1 MQDFD
6 GKVAVITG
14 GANGLGL
21 AMARRFGAAG
31 MKVVLG
37 DIETGALADAEAS
50 LRSAG
55 VEVIGH
61 RTDVARGADLEALAD
76 AAYERFGAVHIVA
89 NNAGVG
95 GSPGAMWELSDADWR
110 WVIDV
115 DLWSVIHGVRE
126 FVPRMIAGG
135 EPGHIINTASVAG
148 LISGAVGGPYT
159 VAKFGVVAL
168 SEQLYFELGRAE
180 LPIGVS
186 VLCPGFVNTR
196 IYDSGRNRQ
205 ESYGQSANDRQ
216 PEREEFRAALDAM
229 RETMIQPETIGDR
242 VFNAVMHNELYIVEP
257 GSDAV
262 SDAIQSRLDNVSAR
276 SNPAVRFNIIDI
288 DAG

>member
-1 MQDFD
+1 VQDFE

-14 GANGLGL
+14 GASGLGL

-31 MKVVLG
+31 MKVVIG

-50 LRSAG
+50 LQAAG
-55 VEVIGH
+55 IEAIGR
-61 RTDVARGADLEALAD
+61 RTDVAQSSDLEALAD
-76 AAYERFGAVHIVA
+76 AAYERFGAVHILA
-89 NNAGVG
+89 NNAGIG

-115 DLWSVIHGVRE
+115 DLWSVIHGVRA
-126 FVPRMIAGG
+126 FVPRMISSG
-135 EPGHIINTASVAG
+135 EEGHVINTASVAG

-168 SEQLYFELGRAE
+168 SEQLYFELGRAQHA
-180 LPIGVS
+180 IGVS

-205 ESYGQSANDRQ
+205 ESYGQPANEQ
-216 PEREEFRAALDAM
+216 SPEREELREALEAM

-242 VFNAVMHNELYIVEP
+242 VFDAVVENQLYVVEP

-262 SDAIQSRLDNVSAR
+262 SEAIQSRLDHVSGR
-276 SNPAVRFNIIDI
+276 SNPVVSFDII
-288 DAG
+288 

>member
-14 GANGLGL
+14 GASGLGL

-31 MKVVLG
+31 MKVVIG
-37 DIETGALADAEAS
+37 DIEVGALADAEAS
-50 LRSAG
+50 LQAAG
-55 VEVIGH
+55 VEVIGR
-61 RTDVARGADLEALAD
+61 RTDVAQSGDLEALAD
-76 AAYERFGAVHIVA
+76 AAYERFGAVHILA

-115 DLWSVIHGVRE
+115 DLWSVIHGIRA
-126 FVPRMIAGG
+126 FVPRMLSSGQQ
-135 EPGHIINTASVAG
+135 GHIINTASVAG

-168 SEQLYFELGRAE
+168 SEQLYFELGRGGH
-180 LPIGVS
+180 PIGVS
-186 VLCPGFVNTR
+186 VLCPGFVNTG

-205 ESYGQSANDRQ
+205 ESYGQPGVVDPA
-216 PEREEFRAALDAM
+216 PEREEMLEALEAM
-229 RETMIQPETIGDR
+229 REAMIQPDTIGDR
-242 VFNAVMHNELYIVEP
+242 VFDAVVENQLYIVAP

-262 SDAIQSRLDNVSAR
+262 SDAIQRRLDHVSDR
-276 SNPAVRFNIIDI
+276 SNPAVDFGII
-288 DAG
+288 

>member
-1 MQDFD
+1 MQDFE

-14 GANGLGL
+14 GASGLGL
-21 AMARRFGAAG
+21 AMAQRFGAAG
-31 MKVVLG
+31 MKVVIG

-50 LRSAG
+50 LEAAG
-55 VEVIGH
+55 VEVIGR
-61 RTDVARGADLEALAD
+61 RTDVAQSGDLEALAD
-76 AAYERFGAVHIVA
+76 AAYERFGAVHILA

-95 GSPGAMWELSDADWR
+95 GSPGAMWELSEADWR

-115 DLWSVIHGVRE
+115 DLWSVIHGVRA
-126 FVPRMIAGG
+126 FVPRMISGG
-135 EPGHIINTASVAG
+135 EEGHVINTASVAG

-180 LPIGVS
+180 HPIGVS

-205 ESYGQSANDRQ
+205 ESYGQSANEQ
-216 PEREEFRAALDAM
+216 SPEREEMREALEAM

-242 VFNAVMHNELYIVEP
+242 VFDAVVENQLYIVEP
-257 GSDAV
+257 GSDTV
-262 SDAIQSRLDNVSAR
+262 FEAIQSRLDHVSDR
-276 SNPAVRFNIIDI
+276 SNPVVSFGII
-288 DAG
+288 

>member
-1 MQDFD
+1 MQDFE

-31 MKVVLG
+31 MKVVIG

-50 LRSAG
+50 LEAAG
-55 VEVIGH
+55 IEAIGR
-61 RTDVARGADLEALAD
+61 RTDVAESGDLEALAD
-76 AAYERFGAVHIVA
+76 AAYERFGAVHVVA

-95 GSPGAMWELSDADWR
+95 GSPGAMWELSEADWR
-110 WVIDV
+110 WVVDV
-115 DLWSVIHGVRE
+115 DLWSVIHGIRA

-135 EPGHIINTASVAG
+135 EEGHIVNTASVAG

-180 LPIGVS
+180 HPIGVS

-196 IYDSGRNRQ
+196 IYDSDRNRQ
-205 ESYGQSANDRQ
+205 ESYGQPANDLS
-216 PEREEFRAALDAM
+216 PEGEQFREALEAM

-242 VFNAVMHNELYIVEP
+242 VFDAVAENQLYIVEP
-257 GSDAV
+257 GSDEV
-262 SDAIQSRLDNVSAR
+262 SEAIQSRLDHVSAR
-276 SNPAVRFNIIDI
+276 SNPDVSFDII
-288 DAG
+288 

>member
-1 MQDFD
+1 MQDLD

-14 GANGLGL
+14 GASGLGL

-31 MKVVLG
+31 MKIVIG

-50 LRSAG
+50 LRAAG
-55 VEVIGH
+55 VEVLGR
-61 RTDVARGADLEALAD
+61 RTDVAQSSELEALAD
-76 AAYERFGAVHIVA
+76 VAYERFGAVHILA
-89 NNAGVG
+89 NNAGIG
-95 GSPGAMWELSDADWR
+95 GSAGAMWELTEADWR

-115 DLWSVIHGVRE
+115 DLWSVIHGVRA
-126 FVPRMIAGG
+126 FVPRMIKGG

-180 LPIGVS
+180 HPIGVS

-205 ESYGQSANDRQ
+205 ESYGQPLVDDS
-216 PEREEFRAALDAM
+216 PERQGFREALEAM
-229 RETMIQPETIGDR
+229 RESMIQPEEIGDR
-242 VFNAVMHNELYIVEP
+242 VFDAVLEGQLYIVEP

-262 SDAIQSRLDNVSAR
+262 SEAIQRRLDHVADR
-276 SNPAVRFNIIDI
+276 SNPVLDFGII
-288 DAG
+288 